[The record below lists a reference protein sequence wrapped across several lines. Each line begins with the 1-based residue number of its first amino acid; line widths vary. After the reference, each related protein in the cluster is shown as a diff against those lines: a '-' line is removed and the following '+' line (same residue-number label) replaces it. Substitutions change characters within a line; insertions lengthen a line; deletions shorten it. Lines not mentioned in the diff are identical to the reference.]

1 MFSELENEC
10 INREVERLNL
20 PNFRIEHFAAVSY
33 AQAGED
39 VTLEGML
46 AARLS
51 KSQRSWESVFYVEI
65 GANQP
70 ISTSNTD
77 LMYQRGAQ
85 GVLVEP
91 NSELGALIQTV
102 RPRDVLVPSVV
113 LPTSRTSATL
123 FIENAYELSSSNEA
137 HIECFGDFDGLER
150 VREHIAMSA
159 GVSPDDR
166 ARRRAPAHA
175 FPCHRQHQG
184 PAPDRDEP
192 HAACAV
198 RDRRGLGALARIAAR
213 RPRPQRRGVD
223 LAGRLHPG
231 RARPAGLPRGLSA
244 GPILPRQL
252 FPVI

>member
-1 MFSELENEC
+1 MFSGLENEC
-10 INREVERLNL
+10 IKREVERLNF
-20 PNFRIEHFAAVSY
+20 PNSRIEHFAPVSY

-39 VTLEGML
+39 VILEGML

-51 KSQRSWESVFYVEI
+51 KGQRSWQSVFYVEI
-65 GANQP
+65 GANHP
-70 ISTSNTD
+70 ISTS
-77 LMYQRGAQ
+77 
-85 GVLVEP
+85 LVEP
-91 NSELGALIQTV
+91 NSELGVLIQTV

-113 LPTSRTSATL
+113 LPTSRASGTL
-123 FIENAYELSSSNEA
+123 FIGNAYELSSLNEG

-150 VREHIAMSA
+150 VREHIEMSA
-159 GVSPDDR
+159 GFSPDDR

-231 RARPAGLPRGLSA
+231 RARPAGLPRGLSPPA
-244 GPILPRQL
+244 PSCRGNHSL
-252 FPVI
+252 